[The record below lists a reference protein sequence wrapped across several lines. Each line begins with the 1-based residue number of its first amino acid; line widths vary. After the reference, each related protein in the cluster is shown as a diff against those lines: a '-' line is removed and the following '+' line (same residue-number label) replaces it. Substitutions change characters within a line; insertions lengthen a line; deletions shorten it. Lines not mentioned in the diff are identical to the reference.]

1 MQSVE
6 AVYIGL
12 PASAR
17 GGSEL
22 CDSTRERCDG
32 EGGGS
37 SSSNAEIVSKT
48 RGSNDSNSRP
58 TIEVNFL

>member
-17 GGSEL
+17 GGSAL
-22 CDSTRERCDG
+22 CDSTRECCHG

-37 SSSNAEIVSKT
+37 SSNAGIVSKT